1 MICLLCLWVERLD
14 DISGVVGL
22 CLQIQELIRGGGN
35 VMSLAQV
42 CFHSSIVVSIVLIV
56 GVRNDGGFSYI
67 HHSTIN

>member
-42 CFHSSIVVSIVLIV
+42 CLYSSIVVSIVLIV
-56 GVRNDGGFSYI
+56 GVRNDGGFSSI